1 MQMDAAASDVVAFSG
16 QHTRTEHIA
25 LSEGGAVATKTTAW
39 NSTVYAA
46 ASGAV
51 MRGAGRFV
59 AQFTVL
65 KAFVDLYF
73 GVVADGWDCK
83 GEEDPWNVQ
92 GHCFYNV
99 HSGRHWPSCGNW
111 AGMQPAAQGDR
122 IVLLLDLAAGS
133 MEVYKNGVRLG
144 ALQADG
150 LGGGGAGYRWAVGL
164 LYGGDAA
171 RFEAI
176 PLAEM
181 PAAQDDLVARH
192 DLVVVAR
199 TAGERDLPLV
209 PGTRVHVQGHG
220 AGAYERLEHKWL
232 GANLHHIGFA
242 GGSRA
247 IQLRDLGP
255 EQWAVLPPSEPEPE
269 PGPEPEPEPA
279 PEPAGMLTGGGLLDT
294 AAGGE
299 VEDAALKASVAE
311 LEPAEILVRMRP
323 SRYLRL

>member
-1 MQMDAAASDVVAFSG
+1 MDSDAAVSDVVAFSG
-16 QHTRTEHIA
+16 QHARTEHIA
-25 LSEGGAVATKTTAW
+25 LSEGGAVATKTAVW
-39 NSTVYAA
+39 NGTVYAA

-83 GEEDPWNVQ
+83 GEEDPWNVH

-122 IVLLLDLAAGS
+122 IVLLLDLSAGS

-164 LYGGDAA
+164 LYGGDKA

-199 TAGERDLPLV
+199 TAGERDLPLA
-209 PGTRVHVQGHG
+209 PGTRLRVQGHG
-220 AGAYERLEHKWL
+220 AGVYERLERKWL

-242 GGSRA
+242 GGSPVCDTGHLAKCPVSQTVETGHTRA
-247 IQLRDLGP
+247 DLLADRAHRVPPHNGP
-255 EQWAVLPPSEPEPE
+255 RCI
-269 PGPEPEPEPA
+269 
-279 PEPAGMLTGGGLLDT
+279 AGCIHHSSSLLSVC
-294 AAGGE
+294 A
-299 VEDAALKASVAE
+299 DARSGSGKDE
-311 LEPAEILVRMRP
+311 
-323 SRYLRL
+323 